1 MDSERRREFEDLVP
15 WYVNGTLDTNGR
27 ARLDELRRH
36 LDNADG
42 VIASD
47 ESLQRL
53 IRSAAVSTEMD
64 QGFDAV
70 HRLIGATAPK
80 KGSWLEGVGRWLGG
94 LATGPIGAVAA
105 GLILIQGVTISML
118 VHRHDGGAG
127 REVYSATRSPEAAVS
142 TNPLFKVDFSPEAK
156 ESDIRF
162 LLVGVGAKIVD
173 GPSQLGDYIVELPS
187 GSGPDAVSRLKSNSI
202 VLSVT
207 ATTHRAD
214 GE

>member
-1 MDSERRREFEDLVP
+1 MDGERRREFEDLVP

-27 ARLDELRRH
+27 ARLDELRRE
-36 LDNADG
+36 LENADE
-42 VIASD
+42 VIAGD

-53 IRSAAVSTEMD
+53 IRAAAVGTETD
-64 QGFDAV
+64 REFDAV
-70 HRLIGATAPK
+70 QRLIGASSPK
-80 KGSWLEGVGRWLGG
+80 SSWLDAVGRWLGG

-118 VHRHDGGAG
+118 VQRHDSGGA

-142 TNPLFKVDFSPEAK
+142 ANLLFKVDFSPEAK

-187 GSGPDAVSRLKSNSI
+187 GSGPDTVGRLKSNAI

-207 ATTHRAD
+207 ATPHRTE